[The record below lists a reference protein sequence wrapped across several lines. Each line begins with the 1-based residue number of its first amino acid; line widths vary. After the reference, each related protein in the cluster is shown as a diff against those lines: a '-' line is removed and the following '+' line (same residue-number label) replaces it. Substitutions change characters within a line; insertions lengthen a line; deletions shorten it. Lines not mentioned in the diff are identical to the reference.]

1 MLVSQQFY
9 NYRDHVLLEKVMNI
23 FSLTRAWKIGT
34 VCLTMGFACSLG
46 SASYAQNIPTD
57 DLIKQ
62 MTGARSARNTSSKVN
77 ESRRRDNKDLAREEL
92 VNPSLATP
100 APTLKEFSPIELE
113 YQSRAGQDTLR
124 EELVAAVQKARVAYA
139 EGKSAGNED
148 DIRMMEQQL
157 LQQFG
162 HELFEG
168 SKSVSGTYLGKIQDS
183 YIIGVGDEL
192 LITLFGN
199 NASSSMVAVD
209 MEGKVIVDGLKPFS
223 VAGRTFGDVR
233 QDLSNQVK
241 TSMVGTELYLSMGG
255 LRRVNVQVLG
265 QVKQPGT
272 VVVDSSSDLLAV
284 LIKSGGINKTGSL
297 RRVKIVS
304 KGKTRT
310 VDLYDVLLG
319 KEVDLSVSGGARIIV
334 PMIGRTVAIE
344 GKVLRP
350 GIYELA
356 EGQALTLQELLSLGG
371 GILRQG
377 GNLYRRSF
385 VSQSGRIKLAS
396 LHDEKAEMTAGDL
409 ISVYFESWRPERG
422 VGASG
427 HVRSTQTFI
436 LDDKPTVA
444 ALLKKGEMLKDNAY
458 PYFSVLRRQ
467 NKITGKFNYQ
477 ALNLA
482 PILSGVHDVDLIEG
496 DELIVLSETDIRF
509 LNSKT
514 LRNALMYTKSTYK
527 PKPQYVEGSS
537 EYQAELGSAPVPK
550 PEFQDQSEMCKS
562 IQPLIKERGSSR
574 FDRVATLY
582 GASSSSAMDETNI
595 KEDCAEIYEAKE
607 LLLSFVL
614 EHVVALQGA
623 VRSSG
628 LFPVVE
634 NVSVGE
640 LVSFAGGLIK
650 NADLSHVDGAIV
662 TDEGDLSIE
671 RRIYNFTTTSMLA
684 VAVEAGSRFT
694 FHANNFDLEVGSIL
708 MQGEV
713 KRPGRY
719 AIMRGDTLSNVI
731 KRAGGLTEN
740 AYPYG
745 SIFTRTRVREQQQ
758 EHMRKAVRD
767 IRGALAYAALKKEN
781 VEINDSIISLLMA
794 EPEQVEIDV
803 LGRMVVESDPDVLA
817 ARSELDVILEPDD
830 ILFVP
835 SRPSYVLL
843 AGDVVNAGA
852 LQFDASKTVSDY
864 LSQAGGLQVTA
875 DDDRIYVVYPNGI
888 AEPIRRSFWSKAHI
902 TLTPGT
908 TIVVPKNLS
917 PLDGLTIAR
926 EVTSILS
933 QMAVSVA
940 SLAIITR

>member
-1 MLVSQQFY
+1 MLMSQKLYYFKDQI
-9 NYRDHVLLEKVMNI
+9 LLEKIMNI
-23 FSLTRAWKIGT
+23 FSFTRLLRIGA
-34 VCLTMGFACSLG
+34 VCLTVGLSSALT
-46 SASYAQNIPTD
+46 SASYAQNIPTNE
-57 DLIKQ
+57 LIKQ
-62 MTGARSARNTSSKVN
+62 MTGSGSVRNAPSRVN
-77 ESRRRDNKDLAREEL
+77 ESRRKDNKNIASEEL
-92 VNPSLATP
+92 VNSSRAIS

-113 YQSRAGQDTLR
+113 YQNRAGQDTLR
-124 EELVAAVQKARVAYA
+124 ERLIASVQKARIAYA

-148 DIRMMEQQL
+148 DIRKMEQEL
-157 LQQFG
+157 LKQFG

-168 SKSVSGTYLGKIQDS
+168 SKSVSSTYLGRIQDS

-192 LITLFGN
+192 LITLLGN
-199 NASSSMVAVD
+199 NSSSSMVAVD
-209 MEGKVIVDGLKPFS
+209 LEGNVVVDGLKPLS

-233 QDLSNQVK
+233 QELSKQVK
-241 TSMVGTELYLSMGG
+241 SSMVGTELYLSMGG

-272 VVVDSSSDLLAV
+272 IVVDSSSDLLAV
-284 LIKSGGINKTGSL
+284 LIKSGGINKAGSL

-319 KEVDLSVSGGARIIV
+319 KAVDLSVSDGARIIV
-334 PMIGRTVAIE
+334 PLIGKTVALE
-344 GKVLRP
+344 GKILRP

-356 EGQALTLQELLSLGG
+356 EGQALSLQDLLNLGG
-371 GILRQG
+371 GILRPG

-385 VSQSGRIKLAS
+385 VSEDGRIKLAS
-396 LHDEKAEMTAGDL
+396 LSNKKSEMKAGDL
-409 ISVYFESWRPERG
+409 ISVYYESWRPERG

-427 HVRSTQTFI
+427 HVRSAQTFI
-436 LDDKPTVA
+436 LEDKPTIA

-467 NKITGKFNYQ
+467 DRITGKFNYQ

-482 PILSGVHDVDLIEG
+482 PIISGVHDVDLAEG
-496 DELIVLSETDIRF
+496 DELIVLSESDIRF

-514 LRNALMYTKSTYK
+514 LRNALMYVKPVYK
-527 PKPQYVEGSS
+527 AKPQRDENSLDYQNES
-537 EYQAELGSAPVPK
+537 QAEPQSEL
-550 PEFQDQSEMCKS
+550 QDQTEVCMS

-574 FDRVATLY
+574 FDRVTTLY
-582 GASSSSAMDETNI
+582 GASSSPIMDESDIT
-595 KEDCAEIYEAKE
+595 EDCAEIFEDKE
-607 LLLSFVL
+607 LLLPFVL

-623 VRSSG
+623 VRNSG

-640 LVSFAGGLIK
+640 LISFAGGLIK
-650 NADLSHVDGAIV
+650 NADLSHVDGTIV
-662 TDEGDLSIE
+662 TNESGLSIE
-671 RRIYNFTTTSMLA
+671 RRMYDFTTTSMFA

-694 FHANNFDLEVGSIL
+694 FHANNYDLEVGSIL
-708 MQGEV
+708 LQGEV

-719 AIMRGDTLSNVI
+719 AIMRGDTLSSVI
-731 KRAGGLTEN
+731 KRAGGLTDN

-745 SIFTRTRVREQQQ
+745 SVFTRTRVREQQQ

-767 IRGALAYAALKKEN
+767 VRSALAYAALKKEN
-781 VEINDSIISLLMA
+781 VEINDSIISLLMV
-794 EPEQVEIDV
+794 EPDQVEIDV
-803 LGRMVVESDPDVLA
+803 LGRMVVEADPDVLE
-817 ARSELDVILEPDD
+817 ARSELDVIVEPDD

-888 AEPIRRSFWSKAHI
+888 AEPIRRSFWSKANI

-917 PLDGLTIAR
+917 PIDGLTIAR

>member
-1 MLVSQQFY
+1 MIVSPQLYYFKD
-9 NYRDHVLLEKVMNI
+9 RILLEKVMNI
-23 FSLTRAWKIGT
+23 FSLTRAWKIGA
-34 VCLTMGFACSLG
+34 VCLTVGFACSFG

-57 DLIKQ
+57 ELIKQ
-62 MTGARSARNTSSKVN
+62 MTGARSARNSSSRVD
-77 ESRRRDNKDLAREEL
+77 ESRGKANRNIVSEEL

-113 YQSRAGQDTLR
+113 YQSRAGQDDLR
-124 EELVAAVQKARVAYA
+124 EQLITAVQKARVAYA

-148 DIRMMEQQL
+148 DIRMMEQEL

-168 SKSVSGTYLGKIQDS
+168 SKSVSGTYLGRIQDS

-192 LITLFGN
+192 LITFFGN
-199 NASSSMVAVD
+199 NASSSMVVVD
-209 MEGKVIVDGLKPFS
+209 MEGNLVVEGLKPLS

-233 QDLSNQVK
+233 QDLSNQVRS
-241 TSMVGTELYLSMGG
+241 SMVGTELYLSMGG

-272 VVVDSSSDLLAV
+272 VVVDSSSDILAV
-284 LIKSGGINKTGSL
+284 LIKSGGINKAGSL

-319 KEVDLSVSGGARIIV
+319 KAVDLSVSDGARIIV
-334 PMIGRTVAIE
+334 PLIGRTVAVE
-344 GKVLRP
+344 GKILRP

-356 EGQALTLQELLSLGG
+356 EGQTLMLQELLSLGG
-371 GILRQG
+371 GVLRPG

-385 VSQSGRIKLAS
+385 VSQNGRIKLAS
-396 LHDEKAEMTAGDL
+396 LHNEESEMKAGDL
-409 ISVYFESWRPERG
+409 ISVYYESWRPERG

-427 HVRSTQTFI
+427 HVRSTQSFI
-436 LDDKPTVA
+436 LEDKPTIA
-444 ALLKKGEMLKDNAY
+444 ALLKKGEMLQDNAY

-467 NKITGKFNYQ
+467 DKITGKFNYQ
-477 ALNLA
+477 AINLA
-482 PILSGVHDVDLIEG
+482 PIISGVHDVDLTEG
-496 DELIVLSETDIRF
+496 DELIVLSESDIRF
-509 LNSKT
+509 LNSET
-514 LRNALMYTKSTYK
+514 LRNALMYTKPVYK
-527 PKPQYVEGSS
+527 AKPRRDENSL
-537 EYQAELGSAPVPK
+537 EYQDEEESRLQ
-550 PEFQDQSEMCKS
+550 PEVQAEMCMS
-562 IQPLIKERGSSR
+562 IKPLVKERGSSR
-574 FDRVATLY
+574 FDRVTTLY
-582 GASSSSAMDETNI
+582 GASSSPVMDETET
-595 KEDCAEIYEAKE
+595 KEDCAEIFEDKE
-607 LLLSFVL
+607 LLLPFVL

-623 VRSSG
+623 IRSSG

-662 TDEGDLSIE
+662 IDDGGLSIE

-684 VAVEAGSRFT
+684 VKVEAGSRFT
-694 FHANNFDLEVGSIL
+694 FHASSFDLEIGSIL

-719 AIMRGDTLSNVI
+719 AIMRGDTLSSVI
-731 KRAGGLTEN
+731 RRAGGLTEN

-745 SIFTRTRVREQQQ
+745 SVFTRTRVREQQQ

-803 LGRMVVESDPDVLA
+803 LGRMVVEADPDVLA
-817 ARSELDVILEPDD
+817 ARSELDVIVEPDD

-888 AEPIRRSFWSKAHI
+888 AEPIRRSFWSKANI
-902 TLTPGT
+902 TLTPGS
-908 TIVVPKNLS
+908 TIVVPKNLA

>member
-9 NYRDHVLLEKVMNI
+9 YFKDHVLLEKVMNI
-23 FSLTRAWKIGT
+23 FSLTRAWKIGAVSLT
-34 VCLTMGFACSLG
+34 VGFACSLG
-46 SASYAQNIPTD
+46 SVSYAQNIPTD
-57 DLIKQ
+57 ELIKQ
-62 MTGARSARNTSSKVN
+62 MTGGRSARNTSSKVD
-77 ESRRRDNKDLAREEL
+77 ESRSTANRDIASEEL
-92 VNPSLATP
+92 ANPSLATP

-113 YQSRAGQDTLR
+113 YQNRAGQDALR
-124 EELVAAVQKARVAYA
+124 EQLIATVQKSRVAYA

-148 DIRMMEQQL
+148 DIRMMEQKL

-168 SKSVSGTYLGKIQDS
+168 SKSVSGIYLGRIQDS

-192 LITLFGN
+192 LITLVGN
-199 NASSSMVAVD
+199 NASSSMIAVD
-209 MEGKVIVDGLKPFS
+209 MEGKVVVEGLKPLS

-284 LIKSGGINKTGSL
+284 LIKSGGINKAGSL

-319 KEVDLSVSGGARIIV
+319 KAVDLSVSDGARIIV
-334 PMIGRTVAIE
+334 PIIGKTVAIE
-344 GKVLRP
+344 GKILRP

-371 GILRQG
+371 GILRPG

-385 VSQSGRIKLAS
+385 VSQDGRIKLAS
-396 LHDEKAEMTAGDL
+396 LRDEKSEMTAGDL
-409 ISVYFESWRPERG
+409 ISVYYESWRPERG

-427 HVRSTQTFI
+427 HVRSIQSFI
-436 LDDKPTVA
+436 LEDKPTVA

-467 NKITGKFNYQ
+467 DKITGKFNYQ

-482 PILSGVHDVDLIEG
+482 PIISGVHDVDLTEG
-496 DELIVLSETDIRF
+496 DELIVLSESDIRF

-514 LRNALMYTKSTYK
+514 LRNAIMYTKPVYK
-527 PKPQYVEGSS
+527 TKQPSANNSSQYETNGEPQ
-537 EYQAELGSAPVPK
+537 
-550 PEFQDQSEMCKS
+550 PEFQAQSEMCLSVK
-562 IQPLIKERGSSR
+562 PLIKERGSSR
-574 FDRVATLY
+574 FDRVTTLY
-582 GASSSSAMDETNI
+582 GASSSPVMDETDNT
-595 KEDCAEIYEAKE
+595 KEDCAEIFEDKE
-607 LLLSFVL
+607 LLLPFVL

-628 LFPVVE
+628 LFPVVD
-634 NVSVGE
+634 NVSIGE

-650 NADLSHVDGAIV
+650 HADLTHVDSAIV
-662 TDEGDLSIE
+662 HDDNGLSIE
-671 RRIYNFTTTSMLA
+671 RRMYDFTTKSMFS

-694 FHANNFDLEVGSIL
+694 FHARNFDLEVGSIL

-719 AIMRGDTLSNVI
+719 AIMRGDTLSSVI
-731 KRAGGLTEN
+731 IRAGGLTEN

-745 SIFTRTRVREQQQ
+745 SVFTRTRVREQQQ

-803 LGRMVVESDPDVLA
+803 LGRMVVEADPDVLA
-817 ARSELDVILEPDD
+817 ARSELDVIVEPDD

-852 LQFDASKTVSDY
+852 LQFDASKTVADY

-888 AEPIRRSFWSKAHI
+888 AEPVRRSFWSKANI

-917 PLDGLTIAR
+917 PIDGLSIAR

>member
-1 MLVSQQFY
+1 M
-9 NYRDHVLLEKVMNI
+9 LEKVMNI
-23 FSLTRAWKIGT
+23 FSTTRAWKIGA
-34 VCLTMGFACSLG
+34 VCLTVGFSCSLG
-46 SASYAQNIPTD
+46 SVSYAQNIPTD
-57 DLIKQ
+57 ELIKQ
-62 MTGARSARNTSSKVN
+62 MTGGRSARNTSSKVN
-77 ESRRRDNKDLAREEL
+77 ESRRRGNDIGIEENF
-92 VNPSLATP
+92 NPSLATP

-113 YQSRAGQDTLR
+113 YQNRADQDDLR
-124 EELVAAVQKARVAYA
+124 EELVAAVQEARIAYA
-139 EGKSAGNED
+139 EDKSAGNED

-168 SKSVSGTYLGKIQDS
+168 SKSVSGTYLGRIQDS

-192 LITLFGN
+192 LITLVGN

-209 MEGKVIVDGLKPFS
+209 LEGAVVVEGLRPLS
-223 VAGRTFGDVR
+223 VAGRTFGEVR

-241 TSMVGTELYLSMGG
+241 SSMVGTELYLSMGG

-272 VVVDSSSDLLAV
+272 IVVDSSSDLLAV
-284 LIKSGGINKTGSL
+284 LIKSGGINKAGSL

-304 KGKTRT
+304 KGKTRI
-310 VDLYDVLLG
+310 VDLYDVLMG
-319 KEVDLSVSGGARIIV
+319 KAVDLSVSDGARIIV
-334 PMIGRTVAIE
+334 PMIGKTVAIE
-344 GKVLRP
+344 GKILRP

-356 EGQALTLQELLSLGG
+356 EGQALTLHDLLSLGG
-371 GILRQG
+371 GVLRPG
-377 GNLYRRSF
+377 GNLYRRSY
-385 VSQSGRIKLAS
+385 VSQDGRIKLAS
-396 LHDEKAEMTAGDL
+396 LHDEKSEMTAGDL
-409 ISVYFESWRPERG
+409 ISVYYESWRPERG

-427 HVRSTQTFI
+427 HVRSVQTFI
-436 LDDKPTVA
+436 LEDKPTVA

-458 PYFSVLRRQ
+458 PYFSVLSRQ
-467 NKITGKFNYQ
+467 DKITGKFNYQ

-482 PILSGVHDVDLIEG
+482 PIIAGVHDVELVEG
-496 DELIVLSETDIRF
+496 DELIVLSATDIRF

-514 LRNALMYTKSTYK
+514 LRNALMYTKPRYK
-527 PKPQYVEGSS
+527 PKQQDVDKSLQYETKQAFRS
-537 EYQAELGSAPVPK
+537 ESESES
-550 PEFQDQSEMCKS
+550 EFESESESESQDQSGMCMS

-574 FDRVATLY
+574 FDRITALY
-582 GASSSSAMDETNI
+582 DASSSTVIEEATI
-595 KEDCAEIYEAKE
+595 KEDCAEIFEDKE
-607 LLLSFVL
+607 LLLPFVL

-623 VRSSG
+623 IRSSG

-650 NADLSHVDGAIV
+650 HADLGHVDGAIV
-662 TDEGDLSIE
+662 NDDDGLSIE
-671 RRIYNFTTTSMLA
+671 RKIYDFTTKSMFT

-694 FHANNFDLEVGSIL
+694 FHASNFDLEVGSIL

-719 AIMRGDTLSNVI
+719 AIMRGDTLSSVI
-731 KRAGGLTEN
+731 RRAGGLTDN

-745 SIFTRTRVREQQQ
+745 SVFTRTRVREQQQ
-758 EHMRKAVRD
+758 EHMRKAARD

-781 VEINDSIISLLMA
+781 VEINDSIISLLVA
-794 EPEQVEIDV
+794 EPDQVEIDV
-803 LGRMVVESDPDVLA
+803 LGRMVIEADPDVLA
-817 ARSELDVILEPDD
+817 ARSELDVIVEPDD

-835 SRPSYVLL
+835 SRPGYILL

-875 DDDRIYVVYPNGI
+875 DNDRIYVVYPNGI
-888 AEPIRRSFWSKAHI
+888 AEPVRRSFWSKAHI

-917 PLDGLTIAR
+917 PLDGLSIAR
-926 EVTSILS
+926 EVTGILS

-940 SLAIITR
+940 SLAIISR